1 MKNETANK
9 TPELMEIETGKYRE
23 MRDTLAQRIRSGD
36 AEGALELLSQMDA
49 AMRPSV
55 GPDVKIVVNGGLVRN
70 VYADKVIGVEVL
82 DTDWPDFPTDE
93 DQAELEATEAKAE
106 AIAQDPNFECYW

>member
-49 AMRPSV
+49 AMRPSL
-55 GPDVKIVVNGGLVRN
+55 GHGGLVRN